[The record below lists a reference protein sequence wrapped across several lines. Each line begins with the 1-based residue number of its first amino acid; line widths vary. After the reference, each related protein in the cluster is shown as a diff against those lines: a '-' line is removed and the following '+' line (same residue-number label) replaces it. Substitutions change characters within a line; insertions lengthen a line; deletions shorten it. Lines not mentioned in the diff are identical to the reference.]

1 MYIFFSFLIYMLGV
15 LFLYFFPHPSQDM
28 LDVNVLAHSPVYM
41 YTTEPTRYMLTFSF
55 AAQCI
60 YTVTEDN
67 KDALQQM
74 EAHEALLFL
83 DTLLTR
89 RPGSAH
95 EMLMQSL
102 LAGLYIIPV
111 RSINSNLI
119 NTFLGIS
126 PIYLNFAGL
135 YTFAILTKINVG
147 C

>member
-1 MYIFFSFLIYMLGV
+1 MFSSPSSTFSRIHPRTCWMLT
-15 LFLYFFPHPSQDM
+15 F
-28 LDVNVLAHSPVYM
+28 SPIAQSI

-67 KDALQQM
+67 KDTLQQM

-83 DTLLTR
+83 DKLLTR